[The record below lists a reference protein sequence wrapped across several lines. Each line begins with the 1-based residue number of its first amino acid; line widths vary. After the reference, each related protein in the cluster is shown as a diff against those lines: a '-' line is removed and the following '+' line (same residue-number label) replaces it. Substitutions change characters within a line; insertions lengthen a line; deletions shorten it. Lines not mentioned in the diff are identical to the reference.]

1 VIEQAL
7 SVCQTTV
14 VQDAWDR
21 GQDLTVH
28 SWVYRLQD
36 GLLRDL
42 GMSVNNS
49 ADIYPLYKKAVSALF
64 NGQNATN
71 P

>member
-1 VIEQAL
+1 
-7 SVCQTTV
+7 
-14 VQDAWDR
+14 
-21 GQDLTVH
+21 
-28 SWVYRLQD
+28 
-36 GLLRDL
+36 
-42 GMSVNNS
+42 MSVNNS